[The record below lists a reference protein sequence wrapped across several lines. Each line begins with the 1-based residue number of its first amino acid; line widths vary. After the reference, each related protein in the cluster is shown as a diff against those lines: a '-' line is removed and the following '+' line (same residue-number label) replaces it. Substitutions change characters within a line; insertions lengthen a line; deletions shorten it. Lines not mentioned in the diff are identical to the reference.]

1 MQGNI
6 SDLKAADLK
15 SILRMIVSIFFRTL
29 EISSRKFHKLSLIV
43 KKLERLTYL
52 DTENFK
58 QF

>member
-29 EISSRKFHKLSLIV
+29 EISSKKFHKLSLIV